1 MASQSRSSFVVRRS
15 SFVGNAY
22 LKGIGSRRC
31 VPPRKH
37 LLVGPGA
44 AQRHQ
49 EVLAPPLTN
58 HAVTAGLG
66 TSALP
71 NARWL
76 GPQPDRNRVEV
87 LTKPLSE

>member
-1 MASQSRSSFVVRRS
+1 M
-15 SFVGNAY
+15 
-22 LKGIGSRRC
+22 LIGYARSRRC

-66 TSALP
+66 TSAMP
-71 NARWL
+71 ATRRP
-76 GPQPDRNRVEV
+76 GPRPDRNRVEV
-87 LTKPLSE
+87 LGVPLSG